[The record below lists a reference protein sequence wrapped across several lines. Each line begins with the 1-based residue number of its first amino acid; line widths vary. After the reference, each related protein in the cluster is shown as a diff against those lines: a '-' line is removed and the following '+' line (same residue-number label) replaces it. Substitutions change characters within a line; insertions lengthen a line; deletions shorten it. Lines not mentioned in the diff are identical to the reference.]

1 MGMSNV
7 KQAHAAIM
15 RSMLGRARGL
25 GSAKSGIEHW
35 WFHRVTSVALI
46 PLTLWFVYAV
56 IHLAGLPREAVVSW
70 AHSPVVAALLLALIW
85 ATFTHLQMGVCSV
98 MEDYI
103 RTESRRLMSML
114 VMKGAAGLLGLTAA
128 VAVLKLA
135 LAG

>member
-1 MGMSNV
+1 MSNA
-7 KQAHAAIM
+7 KAGAQIM

-25 GSAKSGIEHW
+25 GSAKSGLEHW

-46 PLTLWFVYAV
+46 PLTFWFVWSM
-56 IHLAGLPREAVVSW
+56 IHLAGQPRAAVAAW
-70 AHSPVVAALLLALIW
+70 AHNPVTAALMLATIW
-85 ATFTHLQMGVCSV
+85 ATFTHFQMGVCSV

-103 RTESRRLMSML
+103 RTESRRLISML
-114 VMKGAAGLLGLTAA
+114 LMKGLCAFLGLTAA